1 MSTAVPST
9 RLYLSKAQE
18 DIPSLGTAPV
28 VTADEQRLSVCLVVV
43 CLEVQNTRELEEA
56 V

>member
-1 MSTAVPST
+1 MLSGLHNPAVE
-9 RLYLSKAQE
+9 Q
-18 DIPSLGTAPV
+18 PSLGTAPV